1 MWFITRLILTNSNWK
16 PPWSDLDFV
25 FFAGERANLRLWG
38 VSLRVSGLADL
49 PQLVLHPRH
58 VLFEIFPWILFCVPQ
73 GFLQWCM
80 WWRRWPIPSQAP
92 GSATTMPAGRLH
104 CTASRLFIR
113 LSVCTMYTRFLSRF
127 FDRSAHETMHAYIEN
142 KHFFTKSCHPQ
153 TYQNSK
159 ISWHKICSIL
169 LNKVI

>member
-80 WWRRWPIPSQAP
+80 RWRWWPIPSQAP
-92 GSATTMPAGRLH
+92 GSAGLLH
-104 CTASRLFIR
+104 STASRLFIR
-113 LSVCTMYTRFLSRF
+113 LSVCTILSVLRKVCLYF
-127 FDRSAHETMHAYIEN
+127 RSVLCVAYSSDYQTMCGS
-142 KHFFTKSCHPQ
+142 FTKPRN
-153 TYQNSK
+153 TVAK
-159 ISWHKICSIL
+159 ATL
-169 LNKVI
+169 